1 MSPELEGALVILL
14 HLGRIVDGR
23 RIVRPVGRDGCYPI
37 VDLLDEDR
45 HPRTVSSPSAS
56 QIRGD
61 DLTGTGINR
70 EVQLPP
76 SPVLWRLP

>member
-1 MSPELEGALVILL
+1 MAFTL
-14 HLGRIVDGR
+14 HLGRLVNGR
-23 RIVRPVGRDGCYPI
+23 RIVGPVGRDGCYPI

-45 HPRTVSSPSAS
+45 HPRTIGCPSAS
-56 QIRGD
+56 QIRAD